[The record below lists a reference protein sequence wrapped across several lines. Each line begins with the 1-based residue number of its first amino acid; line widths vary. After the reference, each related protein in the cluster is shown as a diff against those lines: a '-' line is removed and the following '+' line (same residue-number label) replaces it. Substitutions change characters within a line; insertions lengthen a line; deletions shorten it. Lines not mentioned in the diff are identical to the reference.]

1 MLKRKDFLSFIP
13 QPTNADVILYDYDLK
28 DLLDVDVLAEYKS
41 EYKNYQKKRERFLI
55 LKESF
60 ERYKNYINSI
70 YLFRKDWN
78 EEDYLKA
85 LQNDKRTYSTL
96 YSEIK
101 KKETAISVLQQKSKS
116 MQDRINIQIAKEEKD
131 LELKKENIDQDIEVN
146 KQKLEYYKN
155 KLSDLKIDESSIKKR
170 IRINEEEFKE
180 LQNMDSKL
188 CKGAYKCDLCG
199 HLIRSAGPESR
210 IYTRLVKMLEINKQ
224 DLENL
229 AQKKEKIDLDIA
241 NCENEIKKAK
251 TNLQN
256 SISFKRESGNFY
268 RKKSI
273 EVLKL
278 EALQDDIINNIS
290 ILENEL
296 KTNPQVREDEFL
308 QLKNRINNCEL
319 SLENLKTIKKFKEEK
334 KDEINEYNSLKLEL
348 KKIME
353 KLNKL
358 KNFLKIYFKIY
369 EQKGNEYCLN
379 VIKFKIYNFDDYE
392 LKEIFEIY
400 YKDTLYEELPKDLK
414 DEVDKILIDKFQIYI

>member
-1 MLKRKDFLSFIP
+1 MLKRKDFLNFIP

-60 ERYKNYINSI
+60 ERYKDYINSI

-155 KLSDLKIDESSIKKR
+155 KLSDLKIDESSLQKR
-170 IRINEEEFKE
+170 IKINEEEFKE

-400 YKDTLYEELPKDLK
+400 YKDTLYEELSKDLK

>member
-1 MLKRKDFLSFIP
+1 MLKRKDFLNFIP

-60 ERYKNYINSI
+60 ERYKDYINSI

-116 MQDRINIQIAKEEKD
+116 MQDRINLQIAKEEKD

-155 KLSDLKIDESSIKKR
+155 KLSDLKIDESSLQKR
-170 IRINEEEFKE
+170 IKINEEEFKE

-400 YKDTLYEELPKDLK
+400 YKDTLYEELSKDLK

>member
-1 MLKRKDFLSFIP
+1 MLKRKDFLNFIP

-60 ERYKNYINSI
+60 ERYKDYINSI

-155 KLSDLKIDESSIKKR
+155 KLSDLKIDESSLQKR
-170 IRINEEEFKE
+170 IKINEEEFKE

>member
-278 EALQDDIINNIS
+278 EALQDDIINNI
-290 ILENEL
+290 
-296 KTNPQVREDEFL
+296 
-308 QLKNRINNCEL
+308 
-319 SLENLKTIKKFKEEK
+319 
-334 KDEINEYNSLKLEL
+334 
-348 KKIME
+348 
-353 KLNKL
+353 
-358 KNFLKIYFKIY
+358 
-369 EQKGNEYCLN
+369 
-379 VIKFKIYNFDDYE
+379 
-392 LKEIFEIY
+392 
-400 YKDTLYEELPKDLK
+400 
-414 DEVDKILIDKFQIYI
+414 